1 MATLTMTKALRRLV
15 NGGQWGP
22 LTVVLAPEG
31 VYLKERR
38 RRKLLGPVSWGAIFQ
53 RAGEIEA
60 RRIRAEREAA
70 RAAAGKPPRTAR
82 TKRGRR

>member
-1 MATLTMTKALRRLV
+1 MTKALRRLV

-38 RRKLLGPVSWGAIFQ
+38 RRKLMGPVGWGVIFQ
-53 RAGEIEA
+53 KAGQIEA
-60 RRIRAEREAA
+60 ERIRAEREAA
-70 RAAAGKPPRTAR
+70 RAAQGKPPRKAR
-82 TKRGRR
+82 KVKRGRR